1 MLGCFTLS
9 AKPGAADRILA
20 DLADEL
26 AAEGLRV
33 IGAAQVN
40 TDTGADCACEMD
52 LHLLGDT
59 GPVIRISQS
68 LGSGSAGCRLD
79 TGALQVAAGQVAARL
94 AQGADLCILP
104 KFGRQEAIG
113 LGFRGVI
120 GDALQAGI
128 PVLIHVPA
136 QQRQDFEA
144 FAGGY
149 AEWLEPQSLAGWC
162 RQAARG
168 AAA

>member
-9 AKPGAADRILA
+9 ATPGAADRMLA
-20 DLADEL
+20 DLADKL

-33 IGAAQVN
+33 IGATQVN

-52 LHLLGDT
+52 LHLLGDQ
-59 GPVIRISQS
+59 GPAIRISQS
-68 LGSGSAGCRLD
+68 LGSGSEGCRLD
-79 TGALQVAAGQVAARL
+79 TGALQVAAGRVAQRL

-113 LGFRGVI
+113 LGFRSVI
-120 GDALQAGI
+120 GDALQAGL

-136 QQRQDFEA
+136 QQRQAFDE
-144 FAGGY
+144 FAGDY
-149 AEWLEPQSLAGWC
+149 AQWLEPQGLAAWC
-162 RQAARG
+162 RQAAQG